1 MAAVELH
8 SAMVERPK
16 ALLRWLGK
24 LLFNHINLD
33 PETEARIKELPQRGR
48 VVYVMRT
55 RSILDYLFFN
65 DLFLRVGLPLAG
77 FANNVTISFVRT
89 PAAVVRDLWRLLT
102 GRGPAAPAC
111 LERVLQQGK
120 SVLLFLRLRG
130 LTSERSADP
139 AYFERLV
146 RIQRGMDQPMLLLP
160 SLIMWPRQPP
170 WRRRGLLDTVF
181 GDVEAAGKLRKLGHF
196 IRFRK
201 LASVQLGEPVDLA
214 AFLAEHPDWSDRRV
228 AATVRRVLRVHL
240 AREAMAIRGPAVKQ
254 PSMIRREILTRP
266 RFVREIDAVAAEEG
280 LDHDRAMQRAA
291 RYLRE
296 IAAATNF
303 EVLLI
308 FGIILDFVFNRVFQG
323 VEVDATGMRRL
334 KDAAKL
340 SRTAPLILAPC
351 HKSHLDYLVI
361 SWVFMRHEF
370 IPPHIAAGANLSFF
384 PLGWWFRHS
393 GAFFLRRSF
402 QGMPI
407 YKLVFR
413 SYLWK
418 LIREGYP
425 VEFFIEGGR
434 SRTGKVL
441 PPKLGMLSM
450 MLEGVRRGEYKDLQI
465 VPMNLSYEQVVEL
478 DSYRRELTGGEKR
491 AESVGGM
498 VKSSTVLRSR
508 YGRVYVSFEEP
519 IRLSEYLRERGIEDL
534 QQIDRGRSRD
544 VTRRLAFHVMRQIQ
558 EATTVAPSALLA
570 AALMGHSRRGV
581 SSAMLAELIGFLLW
595 LLENRGT
602 RLSRS
607 IAHRLREA
615 REEIRKADAEDA
627 RAGQQARGAA
637 VQPLITEA
645 QQLLRR
651 QIQAVECDGETI
663 FAVPEKARIE
673 LDYHRNTMLA
683 ILAPDAIVATVVRSA
698 ADGLDDVEL
707 AMAARQLSCWF
718 RREFIFPTD
727 GGFEENLQ
735 AVLEQLVADRLI
747 ERDGDGRWR
756 AGSPRA
762 LDFLRGLMVHL
773 VEGYWVAAGALVVLL
788 DGAKERRAWVDK
800 ARAVAERAFLEGQI
814 LRPEAASTAVLGNA
828 LELFLHEG
836 WVVRHDDDSGKR
848 ASYSLASD
856 ATAESLEQRRSQIAR
871 YLLVRP
877 DDPLELSKRRSLEPA
892 TEQ

>member
-8 SAMVERPK
+8 SAMVEKPK
-16 ALLRWLGK
+16 AVLRGVWR
-24 LLFNHINLD
+24 LLFSHITLD
-33 PETEARIKELPQRGR
+33 PETEARIKQLPQQGR

-65 DLFLRVGLPLAG
+65 YLFLRTGLPLSG
-77 FANNVTISFVRT
+77 FANDVTISFVRT
-89 PAAVVRDLWRLLT
+89 PAAVIRDLWRLLT
-102 GRGPAAPAC
+102 GKGPSAPAF

-130 LTSERSADP
+130 IASERSADP
-139 AYFERLV
+139 VYFERLV
-146 RIQRGMDQPMLLLP
+146 RIQRGMDEPMLLLP
-160 SLIMWPRQPP
+160 SVIMWPRQPP
-170 WRRRGLLDTVF
+170 WRRRRLLDIVF
-181 GDVEAAGKLRKLGHF
+181 GDVESASKIRKLGHF

-201 LASVQLGEPVDLA
+201 LASVQFGEPVDLA
-214 AFLAEHPDWSDRRV
+214 AFINDHPEWSDRRV
-228 AATVRRVLRVHL
+228 AATVRRALRVHL
-240 AREAMAIRGPAVKQ
+240 AREAMAIRGPAVKH
-254 PSMIRREILTRP
+254 PSTIRKEILTRP
-266 RFVREIDAVAAEEG
+266 RFVRELGEIAQDEG
-280 LDHDRAMQRAA
+280 MTRESALRQAT

-308 FGIILDFVFNRVFQG
+308 FGVILDFVFNRVFQG
-323 VEVDATGMRRL
+323 VEVDAAGMRRI

-361 SWVFMRHEF
+361 SWVFMRNEF

-393 GAFFLRRSF
+393 GAFFLRRTF
-402 QGMPI
+402 AGMPI

-425 VEFFIEGGR
+425 VELFIEGGR

-441 PPKLGMLSM
+441 PPRLGMLAM
-450 MLEGVRRGEYKDLQI
+450 MLEGVREGEYRDLQI
-465 VPMNLSYEQVVEL
+465 VPINLSYEQVVEL
-478 DSYRRELTGGEKR
+478 ESYRRELTGGEKR

-519 IRLSEYLRERGIEDL
+519 IRLSEYLRRAGVEDL
-534 QQIDRGRSRD
+534 GAVSRERSREI
-544 VTRRLAFHVMRQIQ
+544 TRRLAFHIMRQIQ
-558 EATTVAPSALLA
+558 EATTVAPSALLS

-581 SSAMLAELIGFLLW
+581 SSTVLTDLVGFLLW
-595 LLENRGT
+595 LLEGRRT
-602 RLSRS
+602 RMSRS
-607 IAHRLREA
+607 IAHRLAEA
-615 REEIRKADAEDA
+615 AEQIRAADAKAPRDGH
-627 RAGQQARGAA
+627 RARGEA
-637 VQPLITEA
+637 VRPLVDEA

-651 QIQAVECDGETI
+651 QIHTVECDGEAIYT
-663 FAVPEKARIE
+663 VPEKARIE
-673 LDYHRNTMLA
+673 LDYHRNIVLA
-683 ILAPDAIVATVVRSA
+683 ILAPDAIVATVLSA
-698 ADGLDDVEL
+698 ANDGLDAGE
-707 AMAARQLSCWF
+707 MATATRQLSCWF
-718 RREFIFPTD
+718 RREFIFPTE
-727 GGFEENLQ
+727 GGFDQNLTM
-735 AVLEQLVADRLI
+735 VLDRMTADGLI
-747 ERDGDGRWR
+747 EHGEDGRWR
-756 AGSPRA
+756 GVSPRA

-773 VEGYWVAAGALVVLL
+773 VEGYWVGAGALEVLL

-800 ARAVAERAFLEGQI
+800 ARALAERAFLEGNI
-814 LRPEAASTAVLGNA
+814 LRPEAASTAVLTNA

-836 WVVRHDDDSGKR
+836 WVVRHDEASERR
-848 ASYSLASD
+848 ATYSLAD
-856 ATAESLEQRRSQIAR
+856 GATADSLARRRSEIAR

-877 DDPLELSKRRSLEPA
+877 EDPLELGAPSPA
-892 TEQ
+892 TVR